1 MDDSEF
7 AQVMR
12 IGLALSAVLFFA
24 VGFLFGILLG

>member
-12 IGLALSAVLFFA
+12 VGLVMSALLFFA
-24 VGFLFGILLG
+24 VGFIFGVLLG